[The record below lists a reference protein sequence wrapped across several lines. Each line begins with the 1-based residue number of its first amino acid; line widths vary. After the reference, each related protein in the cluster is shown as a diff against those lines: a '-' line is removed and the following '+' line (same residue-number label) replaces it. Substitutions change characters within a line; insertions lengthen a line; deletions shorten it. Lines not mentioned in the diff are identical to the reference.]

1 MYTNCSLMRRRD
13 TSHRILEVARQ
24 ALDRDGPSA
33 VTMRTV
39 ARRIGITP
47 MAIYKYFPSRDA
59 LLDRLANDEFAALA
73 EQVGGEVTARTPR
86 NRVLALFDA
95 YLDYALAKP
104 HRFELMFTARRKRAR
119 RFPDDFRQRR
129 SPTANLI
136 ADALAADRRNGRPVH
151 RDVWGTTLTL
161 AALGHGLIVLYAGG
175 RIGLDEVSFRRLFRR
190 QMTKVLDA
198 LGA

>member
-1 MYTNCSLMRRRD
+1 MYTIALLCADATRLTGSWKLPGKSSIA
-13 TSHRILEVARQ
+13 TAR
-24 ALDRDGPSA
+24 ARSPCGPWRGGSDHPDGDLQVLPI
-33 VTMRTV
+33 
-39 ARRIGITP
+39 ARRS
-47 MAIYKYFPSRDA
+47 SRPARD
-59 LLDRLANDEFAALA
+59 DEFAALA
-73 EQVGGEVTARTPR
+73 EQVEGEVTARTPR
-86 NRVLALFDA
+86 KRVLALFDA
-95 YLDYALAKP
+95 YLDYGLAKP

-198 LGA
+198 FRA